1 MGKSDQADRSAAAR
15 GAEKGF
21 LERSINS
28 LLAVTEHA
36 LSAEGVA
43 SSSGLL
49 QGLDPRV
56 KVVGLLSLV
65 VSVVLARKLEVIAGL
80 FVIGVVM
87 ALSSGVGLKYLAVR
101 IWAGALFFIGAI
113 AVPSIFIVPG
123 KALCRIPYLNWTV
136 TEQGLTSA
144 TFLVTRVETAV
155 TLSTLL
161 ILCTPWTHVM
171 KALRTLG
178 VPALFV
184 VILGMTY
191 RFVFVLLKTASD
203 MLESRRSRI
212 IGALSGKEQR
222 RLAAATVGV
231 LLSKSLQLSGE
242 IYLAMLSRGFS
253 GEVYLLDEFKMKSR
267 DWAALAAFALLAGT
281 AFWLGR

>member
-1 MGKSDQADRSAAAR
+1 MGKSDQAERAAPSRRAD
-15 GAEKGF
+15 KGF

-36 LSAEGVA
+36 LSAEGLA
-43 SSSGLL
+43 SASGLL

-65 VSVVLARKLEVIAGL
+65 VAVVLARKLEVIAAL
-80 FVIGVVM
+80 FVIGLAM
-87 ALSSGVGLKYLAVR
+87 ALSSGVGLRYLAVR
-101 IWAGALFFIGAI
+101 IWAGALVFIGVIAI
-113 AVPSIFIVPG
+113 PSIFIVPG
-123 KALCRIPYLNWTV
+123 KALWRLPYLNWTI

-144 TFLVTRVETAV
+144 AFLVTRVETAV

-212 IGALSGKEQR
+212 VGALNGEEQR

-231 LLSKSLQLSGE
+231 LLSKSLQFSGE

-253 GEVYLLDEFKMKSR
+253 GEVYLLDEFKMNSK
-267 DWAALAAFALLAGT
+267 DWAALVVFGLLAGS
-281 AFWLGR
+281 AIWLGR